1 MKQTD
6 GAAKTELQSELT
18 GGGSALAGYRRLVL
32 GEGGLLRLFRYE
44 IAMLISNGMPGAL
57 GFLLRKALYPGLLGG
72 AGRGAVFGRHMVL
85 RHPAKIVLGKNVVA
99 DDLVVLDAKGDSN
112 GGIEIGD
119 NVIIG
124 RGTVLSCKNGDI
136 RIGRNANIAMACF
149 IQSAA
154 TVEIGENTLIAAYAY
169 VIGGGD
175 HETART
181 DIPVLAQAQR
191 VRGIR
196 IGPNC
201 WVGAGAKV
209 LDGVTLGRDVIVGAG
224 AVVTR
229 DLPDF
234 AVAAGVPARVLRIRG
249 AGGAPDT

>member
-6 GAAKTELQSELT
+6 GVAKTELQSELT
-18 GGGSALAGYRRLVL
+18 GGGSALGAYRRLVL
-32 GEGGLLRLFRYE
+32 GDAGILRLVRYE
-44 IAMLISNGMPGAL
+44 AVMLAANGMPGAA
-57 GFLLRKALYPGLLGG
+57 GFVLRKLLYPGLLGR
-72 AGRGAVFGRHMVL
+72 AGRGGVFGRHMVL
-85 RHPAKIVLGKNVVA
+85 RHPGKVRLGNHVVC

-112 GGIEIGD
+112 RGIEIGD
-119 NVIIG
+119 NVMIG
-124 RGTVLSCKNGDI
+124 RGTVLSCKDGDI
-136 RIGRNANIAMACF
+136 RIGRNANIAMACL
-149 IQSAA
+149 IQSAR
-154 TVEIGENTLIAAYAY
+154 TVEIGENTLMAAYAY

-175 HETART
+175 HEISRT

-191 VRGIR
+191 VRGVR

-201 WVGAGAKV
+201 WIGAGARI

-234 AVAAGVPARVLRIRG
+234 AIAAGVPARVLRVRG
-249 AGGAPDT
+249 DGGAAVP